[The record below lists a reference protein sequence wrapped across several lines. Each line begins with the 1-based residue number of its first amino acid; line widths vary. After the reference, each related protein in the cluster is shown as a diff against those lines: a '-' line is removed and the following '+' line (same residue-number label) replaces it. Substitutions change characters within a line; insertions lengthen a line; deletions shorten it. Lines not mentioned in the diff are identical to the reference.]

1 MSEQAPRTNG
11 TDATSAFE
19 AMRDIRRAEGWT
31 GDPTVETVTN
41 EDFNATIDDLNA
53 YMNARPAGPEEVIA
67 DHQETSLEATDF
79 TKVSNLELVKKWAG
93 AESGNDFNPV
103 RVTKKN
109 NVKSVDWEPTLD
121 KTTVQDVVEELISRV
136 ASRDNMSLEEKR
148 EVVSEFLN
156 KKNKMIGKTETDDA
170 TELDRK
176 VLLATLDEKLAQGPA
191 KKEEAKKPATEVEEP
206 ATEKTLQEKLADL
219 PDAEKTPVD
228 NSIKE
233 KLPVTAEIYAADTIR
248 IQEAVAK
255 AKAIKEGKN
264 YNLTDYTK
272 ATDEIQAI
280 VADFETKYTFGE
292 EYYTDID
299 NAMKTF
305 DEMTPAELIANTPG
319 AAETLLENGDK
330 VKKDD
335 DTEEMPVVD
344 TRTRRQKIRD
354 RVSPTAIVTNA
365 QSRWIARKSE
375 AEKDG
380 SKELSKRKKVGIF
393 LGALAAT
400 GAAIFLAK
408 NGLPGIGGGSSETAS
423 RAAAKGLEVTSRG
436 SEGLTT
442 SADTIARAASKA
454 ANAVANRPKG
464 GVIFEAMDGANV
476 PTGNAGAN
484 LLDQLNPVDARAP
497 WTHVN
502 EVLGTNN
509 STPDIFSLVEKGK
522 DMGIE
527 FVGKDRS
534 IISVT
539 IDGQT
544 FTDNAHI
551 NAAFDLVANG

>member
-1 MSEQAPRTNG
+1 MSSKEFAPVSVNGGENQLFLPAHIADEKNLEYMSASELSVNSQEMNAQNEVLGVDGHGSIRVEGHGDSEEVVNAEKLDNSIRDMLDPKNIIDLKASLDHKTQRKNDELNYSVDGRLDKDGMKAKTAKEQREEIKSKLIDSYTQVG
-11 TDATSAFE
+11 V
-19 AMRDIRRAEGWT
+19 AEG
-31 GDPTVETVTN
+31 ETREVPESVVNEISKNVDLSYEELERRMKKN
-41 EDFNATIDDLNA
+41 EDAKAET
-53 YMNARPAGPEEVIA
+53 EE
-67 DHQETSLEATDF
+67 T
-79 TKVSNLELVKKWAG
+79 
-93 AESGNDFNPV
+93 PV
-103 RVTKKN
+103 
-109 NVKSVDWEPTLD
+109 E
-121 KTTVQDVVEELISRV
+121 V
-136 ASRDNMSLEEKR
+136 A
-148 EVVSEFLN
+148 
-156 KKNKMIGKTETDDA
+156 
-170 TELDRK
+170 
-176 VLLATLDEKLAQGPA
+176 
-191 KKEEAKKPATEVEEP
+191 EVEEP
-206 ATEKTLQEKLADL
+206 AVEKTLQEKLADL
-219 PDAEKTPVD
+219 PDAEKTPVVVA
-228 NSIKE
+228 E
-233 KLPVTAEIYAADTIR
+233 KAKTREEIYEEDAVS
-248 IQEAVAK
+248 IQSAVVRAREALESGNNDAYLNEVK
-255 AKAIKEGKN
+255 KI
-264 YNLTDYTK
+264 
-272 ATDEIQAI
+272 DEII
-280 VADFETKYTFGE
+280 RDFQGRY
-292 EYYTDID
+292 
-299 NAMKTF
+299 TF
-305 DEMTPAELIANTPG
+305 DEFEYRNAVKDEVAREKTFKELVDEQPEIAEK
-319 AAETLLENGDK
+319 LLEDGDK

-354 RVSPTAIVTNA
+354 RVSPTAIVTSA

-502 EVLGTNN
+502 KVLGTNN